1 LIIHNEIERVSGGKC
16 NLSGHFCVSGYD
28 ISVIAYGQSGSGKT
42 YTIFGPGLH
51 CAFSETEYGIIPR
64 VTREIFSQ
72 LTVSVIW
79 TTDILIKG

>member
-1 LIIHNEIERVSGGKC
+1 MLICQDSLISVT
-16 NLSGHFCVSGYD
+16 GYD

-51 CAFSETEYGIIPR
+51 CALSETEYGIIPR

-72 LTVSVIW
+72 LTVSVIQ
-79 TTDILIKG
+79 TVGILITMYIFTHLTGS